1 MTRYNLRMRTGY
13 ARCSLGEERG
23 QDLRRQTRELE
34 AAGAEEIIT
43 EREHSDKEKAC
54 LNDLLERMEPQSTL
68 MVCEVSRLARS
79 TKMLCEIINII
90 KKKHLRLVILGSITV
105 DCRNGDM
112 DCMSVAFLQMVGVFS
127 EVELQMTRSRVRS
140 GLANCRA
147 RGVKLGRPRKTKED
161 IPAIFLK
168 HYPTYASGKMNV
180 SELARVCGFS
190 RPTIYKYLRLT
201 K

>member
-1 MTRYNLRMRTGY
+1 MAKRYAY

-34 AAGAEEIIT
+34 AAGTEEIIT
-43 EREHSDKEKAC
+43 EREHGDKEKTC

-105 DCRNGDM
+105 DYRNGDM

>member
-1 MTRYNLRMRTGY
+1 MAKIYAY
-13 ARCSLGEERG
+13 ARCSLGEEHG

-43 EREHSDKEKAC
+43 EREHGDKEKAV

-90 KKKHLRLVILGSITV
+90 KEKHLRLVILGSITV
-105 DCRNGDM
+105 DCRNGEM

-147 RGVKLGRPRKTKED
+147 RGVKLGRQRKTRED

-168 HYPTYASGKMNV
+168 HYPALMEGKMNV
-180 SELARVCGFS
+180 SELARVCGLS
-190 RPTIYKYLRLT
+190 RPTVYKYMKMVR
-201 K
+201 

>member
-1 MTRYNLRMRTGY
+1 MHP
-13 ARCSLGEERG
+13 ARAQRFLIDSKNG
-23 QDLRRQTRELE
+23 
-34 AAGAEEIIT
+34 T
-43 EREHSDKEKAC
+43 ERLAQEKAC

-90 KKKHLRLVILGSITV
+90 KEKHLRLVILGSITV
-105 DCRNGDM
+105 DCRNGEM

-168 HYPTYASGKMNV
+168 HYPALMEGKMNV
-180 SELARVCGFS
+180 SELARVCGLS
-190 RPTIYKYLRLT
+190 RPTVYKYM
-201 K
+201 KMIA